1 MSQTV
6 ESTRTRYNLRS
17 AETCTGLEWTV
28 HELEQ
33 WRNFGWGNR
42 AKNCSANGI
51 KMKGNEESVGNSVR

>member
-28 HELEQ
+28 RELEE
-33 WRNFGWGNR
+33 WRNFGWETGLR
-42 AKNCSANGI
+42 TAAQ
-51 KMKGNEESVGNSVR
+51 MELR